1 MVRACSRQMHCVRVL
16 MHAAGMSDA
25 RSCRKAWPR
34 SRKSAPT
41 TSRCVTSGGMTRRRA
56 SPSQTSRAQVSRASR
71 SGNRSPSRKSS
82 RVCFPVS
89 PAIYLLFLASSF
101 QLLQRAAL
109 RPCRPREALWTPLE
123 EPLVVADGRG
133 GACSCSLASVEI
145 GQVVVRH
152 APLLRASYLSN
163 GGNWMRLHIYFNKTS
178 SSSPL
183 RRCGRLD
190 AA

>member
-109 RPCRPREALWTPLE
+109 RPCRPCEALWAPLKHRWCRCRRSGRCLLLLFGVRGNWPSSRPPRSPASRLLPQQRWE
-123 EPLVVADGRG
+123 LDALAHLLQQDVVIQ
-133 GACSCSLASVEI
+133 SVEEM
-145 GQVVVRH
+145 
-152 APLLRASYLSN
+152 
-163 GGNWMRLHIYFNKTS
+163 WS
-178 SSSPL
+178 S
-183 RRCGRLD
+183 
-190 AA
+190 